1 MAYSA
6 KDWSDGELVTA
17 EDLDR
22 IEQGL
27 QQVHQKADTTATVV
41 DGIKLANSSMGTGA
55 PTGTAPVG
63 WHYTDVTTGD
73 VWKMEA

>member
-1 MAYSA
+1 MAYTA
-6 KDWSDGELVTA
+6 KDWNDGELVTA

-22 IEQGL
+22 IEQGI
-27 QQVHQKADTTATVV
+27 QQVHQIV

-63 WHYTDVTTGD
+63 WWYTDTSTGD
-73 VWKMEA
+73 VYRMET